1 MEILLPRVDRI
12 WKGYTDHHEGRHVSD
27 GGTRNSCVELSSTGS
42 TLTDLDCRDDEEERK
57 KLFNHLRVLGSR
69 VDSL

>member
-1 MEILLPRVDRI
+1 MEVLLPRVDRI
-12 WKGYTDHHEGRHVSD
+12 WIGCTDHHEGRYVFG
-27 GGTRNSCVELSSTGS
+27 GGTGNSCAELSSTGS
-42 TLTDLDCRDDEEERK
+42 TLTDLDCRDDEEERR